1 MEDLNSSSNNAMNS
15 MPCADP
21 GSNSLLDDRFQDPP
35 PSSPSS
41 PAGDPIEDPE
51 EAAAAEASSSST
63 SDRLVPTP
71 IASIIKV
78 GRKNR

>member
-1 MEDLNSSSNNAMNS
+1 MNS

-21 GSNSLLDDRFQDPP
+21 VSNSLLDDRFQDPP

-51 EAAAAEASSSST
+51 EAAAAEAVVAAAVEAVISRHVRDLSIVDLT
-63 SDRLVPTP
+63 WDTDRG
-71 IASIIKV
+71 A
-78 GRKNR
+78 